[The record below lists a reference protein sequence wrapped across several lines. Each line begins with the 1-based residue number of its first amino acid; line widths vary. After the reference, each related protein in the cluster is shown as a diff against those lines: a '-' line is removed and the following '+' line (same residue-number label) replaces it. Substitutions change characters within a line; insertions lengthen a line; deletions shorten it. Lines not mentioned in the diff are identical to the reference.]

1 MSTGDD
7 KGGRGMSGR
16 PPSPANLRIAII
28 VPTYRRPED
37 LTRCLE
43 AIARQTR
50 RADQIVVVIR
60 EEDELTRVA
69 VERLTS
75 NGVVLTIATVGVSGQ
90 VAALNAGLAH
100 VEADI
105 IAITDDDAAPRTD
118 WLERIG
124 AWFASDARIGGVGG
138 RDWVHHGD
146 RLEAEGRRVVGKLEW
161 YGRCVGNHHLGTGGA
176 REVDFLKGANMSY
189 RRTAIGTLRFDTRL
203 RGGGAQV
210 HNDLAF
216 SLAVRRSGW
225 KLIYDPEVAVDH
237 YPAPRFDEDARRV
250 VSEVAYRNAA
260 FNQTLILC
268 EALGRVRAWIFLLW
282 ATAIGT
288 RSAPGLLQL
297 LRLYASEGRAALTK
311 TRATLVGTAAG
322 WRAATQ

>member
-1 MSTGDD
+1 MSTSDSKD
-7 KGGRGMSGR
+7 GRGVNERS
-16 PPSPANLRIAII
+16 ANSANQRIAIV

-50 RADQIVVVIR
+50 RADQIVVVKR
-60 EEDELTRVA
+60 EEDELTRTVI
-69 VERLTS
+69 ERLAAK
-75 NGVVLTIATVGVSGQ
+75 GEVLTIATVGAGGQ
-90 VAALNAGLAH
+90 VAALNAGLANAD
-100 VEADI
+100 ADI
-105 IAITDDDAAPRTD
+105 IAITDDDAAPRAD
-118 WLERIG
+118 WLERID
-124 AWFASDARIGGVGG
+124 AWFAEDARIGGVGG

-146 RLEAEGRRVVGKLEW
+146 RLEDEVRCVVGKLEW
-161 YGRCVGNHHLGTGGA
+161 YGRCVGNHHLGAGGA

-189 RRTAIGTLRFDTRL
+189 RRAAIEALRFDTRL
-203 RGGGAQV
+203 RGTGAQV

-250 VSEVAYRNAA
+250 VSELAYRNAA
-260 FNQTLILC
+260 FNQALILC
-268 EALGRVRAWIFLLW
+268 EALGRVRVWVFLVW
-282 ATAIGT
+282 ATTIGT
-288 RSAPGLLQL
+288 RSSPGLLQL

>member
-1 MSTGDD
+1 M
-7 KGGRGMSGR
+7 
-16 PPSPANLRIAII
+16 AARITVLI
-28 VPTYRRPED
+28 PTYRRPGD
-37 LTRCLE
+37 LGRCLD
-43 AIARQTR
+43 AVAAQRR
-50 RADQIVVVIR
+50 RAEEVLVVVR
-60 EEDELTRVA
+60 LEDTESHAVITDYARRLPGLRRVD
-69 VERLTS
+69 
-75 NGVVLTIATVGVSGQ
+75 VGPPGQ
-90 VAALNAGLAH
+90 VHALNSGLDKASG
-100 VEADI
+100 DI
-105 IAITDDDAAPRTD
+105 IAITDDDAAPRAD
-118 WLERIG
+118 WLERVER
-124 AWFASDARIGGVGG
+124 WFAGDARIGGVGG
-138 RDWVHHGD
+138 RDWVHHGERVED
-146 RLEAEGRRVVGKLEW
+146 SVRCVVGKLEW
-161 YGRCVGNHHLGTGGA
+161 YGRCVGNHHLGAGGA

-203 RGGGAQV
+203 RGTGAQV

-260 FNQTLILC
+260 FNQALILC
-268 EALGRVRAWIFLLW
+268 EALGRVRVWVFLLW

-311 TRATLVGTAAG
+311 TRATLVGTAAA